1 MPPKNGPETPETAP
15 ELTAADVAALVFRE
29 TQKLDASGNP
39 TGKVDKKPI
48 SADEVLAW
56 RDYGDHVVV
65 VTTDGQKFSGDKA

>member
-1 MPPKNGPETPETAP
+1 MPPKTEPATP

-29 TQKLDASGNP
+29 TPKLDASGNP

-48 SADEVLAW
+48 AADEVLAW

-65 VTTDGQKFSGDKA
+65 VTNDGQKFSGDKA